1 MSLTFT
7 KTQKKYLKEALII
20 SVSYKN
26 KKEMIPTEWRYLIS
40 PIWTI
45 VNKVCNKKDLEKY
58 EEKLSKCPNYEK
70 INEFF
75 SKLVEKIKNTE
86 VCVDK
91 DLFLKKIDEFSTWRM
106 NESVTQRYEIDK
118 DNRIRALQNF
128 IIYPP
133 NAYPFIVHKGDLGGI
148 VSGNHDLLQHDNSW
162 IGKTVKLEGDCSIKN
177 NTFIYAEHE
186 LIIQNCKIE
195 ESLIMTHG
203 KKKMSN
209 STIIKTKALD
219 NHIDES
225 FIENS
230 KIVSSNL
237 KNVDIYQSEIK
248 ECKLLDNLWVDNC
261 CFHKLTL
268 FGNRKYK
275 DKTTTDLLNV

>member
-1 MSLTFT
+1 
-7 KTQKKYLKEALII
+7 
-20 SVSYKN
+20 
-26 KKEMIPTEWRYLIS
+26 MIPTEWRYLIS

-70 INEFF
+70 INEFS

>member
-20 SVSYKN
+20 SVFYKN
-26 KKEMIPTEWRYLIS
+26 KKEMIPTEWGYLIS

-70 INEFF
+70 INEFS

-91 DLFLKKIDEFSTWRM
+91 DLFLKKIDEFSTWRI

-148 VSGNHDLLQHDNSW
+148 VSGNQDLLQHDNSW
-162 IGKTVKLEGDCSIKN
+162 IGKTVKLECDCSIKN

-195 ESLIMTHG
+195 ESLIMTRG

-209 STIIKTKALD
+209 STIIKTNALD

-237 KNVDIYQSEIK
+237 KNVDIYQSKIK

-275 DKTTTDLLNV
+275 DKTTTDLLDV